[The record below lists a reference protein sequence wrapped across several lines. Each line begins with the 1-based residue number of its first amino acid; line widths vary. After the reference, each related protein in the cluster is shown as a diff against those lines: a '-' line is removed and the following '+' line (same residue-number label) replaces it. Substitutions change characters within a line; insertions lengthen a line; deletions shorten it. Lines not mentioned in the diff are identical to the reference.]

1 VDVVALNV
9 LRRTAAYSCRL
20 RLFEGGTFTVRS
32 VVITAGVTWRRPGV
46 PAPAVRRK
54 ALASAAA
61 GVGVPRRQGRAKI
74 IPDGGATGIG
84 LLAVTSDQQVLCCRV
99 TGGCGGRCWRR
110 ARAACSVNLA
120 GGVIRAGGS
129 T

>member
-1 VDVVALNV
+1 VDVVALNA

-32 VVITAGVTWRRPGV
+32 VVITAGVTWRRPGI

-61 GVGVPRRQGRAKI
+61 GSASRGGRDERRSSRTAVRPESACWPSPRTADPLLPGHWRVP
-74 IPDGGATGIG
+74 ATGAG
-84 LLAVTSDQQVLCCRV
+84 AAR
-99 TGGCGGRCWRR
+99 GRP
-110 ARAACSVNLA
+110 V
-120 GGVIRAGGS
+120 
-129 T
+129 